1 MSTKK
6 GRKGRKMTEELE
18 SEDFETFVR
27 GRLYMLC
34 QDVEQIKRGH
44 EELMLELSSLRRIV
58 SENTK
63 NIEAFQVKTDFFIS
77 MQEKTEGELHETRI
91 KLDELE
97 IAFKDHASKLSST
110 FD

>member
-27 GRLYMLC
+27 GGLYTLC

-44 EELMLELSSLRRIV
+44 EELMLELSSLQRIV

-63 NIEAFQVKTDFFIS
+63 NI
-77 MQEKTEGELHETRI
+77 
-91 KLDELE
+91 
-97 IAFKDHASKLSST
+97 
-110 FD
+110 